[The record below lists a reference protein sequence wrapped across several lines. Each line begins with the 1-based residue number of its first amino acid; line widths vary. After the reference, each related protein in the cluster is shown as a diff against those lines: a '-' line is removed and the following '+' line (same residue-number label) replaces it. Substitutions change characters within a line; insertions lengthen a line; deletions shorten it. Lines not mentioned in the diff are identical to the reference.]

1 MAITQEEYEVLN
13 RKNINKYS
21 RRIKKIIDKAIQEAS
36 AIGASI
42 SDFDPNKTFRWQDYP
57 QTSKRIKKILNT
69 LRVALKEEIN
79 KGVEDNW
86 KLGKD
91 SIASLKEENN
101 G

>member
-1 MAITQEEYEVLN
+1 MAISQEEYELLN

-21 RRIKKIIDKAIQEAS
+21 RRIKKLIDKAIQEAS
-36 AIGASI
+36 VIGASI
-42 SDFDPNKTFRWQDYP
+42 PDYDQKKPFRWQDYP
-57 QTSKRIKKILNT
+57 QTIKRIKKILNT
-69 LRVALKEEIN
+69 LRVSLKDEIN

-91 SIASLKEENN
+91 SVASLKEENN